1 MTSQGP
7 SAGMTT
13 QEVVHAQVASIPGS
27 PSSTVPPINGTWQK
41 PNCCFCLNPWCS
53 RINLCISPS
62 CTSKHSLID
71 ILQTFLAPFLSNS
84 VRRHFNESEPGQF
97 RAETRISIHSQGTFS
112 PDLSQ
117 EAKLFRSPNG
127 IVSKFSRGQ
136 AAKFMRGAD
145 LPAFTDLL
153 ISSLLAFFFFSLF
166 FFPLPSP

>member
-1 MTSQGP
+1 MPIPSSPNSPVPPVSATWQGP
-7 SAGMTT
+7 
-13 QEVVHAQVASIPGS
+13 
-27 PSSTVPPINGTWQK
+27 NW
-41 PNCCFCLNPWCS
+41 CFCLNPWRS
-53 RINLCISPS
+53 RINLCVSPS
-62 CTSKHSLID
+62 PTSKHSLID

-84 VRRHFNESEPGQF
+84 VRRHFNESELGQF
-97 RAETRISIHSQGTFS
+97 RAETRISIHSQGAFS

-153 ISSLLAFFFFSLF
+153 ISSSLSFFFFSF
-166 FFPLPSP
+166 FSPFQAHRYNY